1 MENRSSLEI
10 ANKIEKAYK
19 NAYKL
24 GYERGHDIGYNEGY
38 IAGLNYCNG
47 KLADYIKN
55 RDKEVY
61 Q

>member
-1 MENRSSLEI
+1 MDNRYDHNI
-10 ANKIEKAYK
+10 ALAIEDAYK

-38 IAGLNYCNG
+38 IAGISYCNDMLS
-47 KLADYIKN
+47 KHMLN